1 LPRWREHPEDYLV
14 ERLGWRRE
22 TIVWSSLPEYTR
34 HKWDGD
40 PDPLL
45 AVLKA
50 VSMWKWVAVESGIG
64 TGKTRL
70 GAGLALYF
78 LEVWENSLVITTAP
92 KRDQLGLHIWREIQT
107 LYEKFGYGE
116 LGTLR
121 LRMKPPYDDW
131 SATGF
136 VAGVKATEVQA
147 SATKAQGFHA
157 EHMLIICEETPGIH
171 DAVMT
176 ALQNTSIAPHNVIV
190 AFGNPDH
197 QMDTLHRFAGLK
209 KVEHIRISG
218 LDHPNVVLQDPS
230 FIPGAQTQAG
240 IDNLIDKYK
249 SPEHPLYISRA
260 RGISPSQATDALIR
274 WEWCKAAAE
283 DEGPGIAGPGAIGV
297 DVANS
302 ADGDEAAICEGKG
315 SNCIGIVTMPCPNNL
330 LLAEDV
336 YRRMMDK
343 TVMPEFVGVDAIGV
357 GAGTVNKLYE
367 LGAQVVALQSGAA
380 AQDTYTRGFRME
392 EQFENLR
399 AQMWW
404 QARVDLQFREDSGLH
419 IPEDPEL
426 WADLCTPKWKKNR
439 KGKILVEAKEEIK
452 KRLGRSPNKGDSF
465 VYWNWVRARR
475 VGVGISLATGITVQ
489 EESGPRT
496 IQRWVRTSSFH
507 ANRRRMW

>member
-1 LPRWREHPEDYLV
+1 M
-14 ERLGWRRE
+14 E
-22 TIVWSSLPEYTR
+22 TLKWSSLPEYGQ

-40 PDPLL
+40 KDPLL
-45 AVLKA
+45 EVLRCIA
-50 VSMWKWVAVESGIG
+50 RWQWVAVESGIG
-64 TGKTRL
+64 TGKTHL
-70 GAGLALYF
+70 GAGIALYF
-78 LEVWENSLVITTAP
+78 LEVWENSLVVTTAP

-171 DAVMT
+171 DAVMS
-176 ALQNTSIAPHNVIV
+176 AFQNTSIAPHNVIV

-197 QMDTLHRFAGLK
+197 QMDTLHRFAGLR
-209 KVEHIRISG
+209 KVQSIRISG
-218 LDHPNVVLQDPS
+218 LDHPNVVLKNPS

-240 IDNLIDKYK
+240 IENLLDKYK
-249 SPEHPLYISRA
+249 SPEHPLYMSRA
-260 RGISPSQATDALIR
+260 KGISPAQATDALIR

-283 DEGPGIAGPGAIGV
+283 DEGPGIAGPPAIGV

-302 ADGDEAAICEGKG
+302 ADGDEAAICEGMG
-315 SNCIGIVTMPCPNNL
+315 SVCQKIDSLPCPNNL
-330 LLAEDV
+330 LLASEV
-336 YRRMMDK
+336 HRRMTGNSTMA
-343 TVMPEFVGVDAIGV
+343 EYVGVDAIGV

-367 LGAQVVALQSGAA
+367 LGAQVVALQSGGA
-380 AQDTYTRGFRME
+380 AQDTFTRGFRMQ

-404 QARVDLQFREDSGLH
+404 QARIDLQFREDSGLH
-419 IPEDPEL
+419 IPDDPEL
-426 WADLCTPKWKKNR
+426 FVDLCTPRWTKNK
-439 KGKILVEAKEEIK
+439 KGKILIESKEEIK
-452 KRLGRSPNKGDSF
+452 KRIRRSPNKGDAF

-475 VGVGISLATGITVQ
+475 VGVGVAVAASVTTQ
-489 EESGPRT
+489 EDAGPRT
-496 IQRWVRTSSFH
+496 IERWVRTSTFH
-507 ANRRRMW
+507 AERRRKW